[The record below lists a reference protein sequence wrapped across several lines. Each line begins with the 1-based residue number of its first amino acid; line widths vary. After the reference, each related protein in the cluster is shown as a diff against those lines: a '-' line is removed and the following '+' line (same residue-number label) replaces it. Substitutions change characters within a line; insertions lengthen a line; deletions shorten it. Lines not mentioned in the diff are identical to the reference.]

1 MSLTLPFDS
10 DAQIAQMWK
19 SPDFELRFRSQ
30 RARQVASLG
39 NRNLGSETIADPEEF
54 SSFERWRQNRL
65 HEYFSSQKPC
75 PRDSR
80 DGLPVLPED
89 TASTLANRYGASP
102 ERLTQA
108 LALESFG
115 LRSKARRLT
124 LCARLGHRINHQS
137 SRDACHR
144 KFFEPYFCREKYC
157 TFCGPQ
163 QFRELFAK
171 LQNSLVAVAEKLVC
185 EGARNG
191 RVIVTAKLD
200 FTVPNDGR
208 MSTPQEVRNFHAD
221 LRRFWRAAERKF
233 RINRSEFGI
242 VRCDEL
248 GGDNTNLHC
257 HCAYVGPWLPQK
269 NKELSNLWSKIRGE
283 QSFVS
288 IKPAKTFVG
297 ALAHALKYPAKFL
310 EKSTPERLAA
320 LEMTF
325 HKTRRVSTGGA
336 FYRVKEL
343 REPGDERESDHA
355 FCPFCKIRLVVVHEQ
370 WQPLTA
376 LEEEGR
382 MSLRAAEREAALLR
396 ALGDESPP

>member
-1 MSLTLPFDS
+1 L
-10 DAQIAQMWK
+10 Q
-19 SPDFELRFRSQ
+19 
-30 RARQVASLG
+30 
-39 NRNLGSETIADPEEF
+39 
-54 SSFERWRQNRL
+54 
-65 HEYFSSQKPC
+65 EYFGSHKPA

-89 TASTLANRYGASP
+89 TASSLATRYGASP
-102 ERLTQA
+102 ERLAQA

-137 SRDACHR
+137 SRGACPR

-171 LQNSLVAVAEKLVC
+171 LQNALAPVAEKLVC
-185 EGARNG
+185 DGARSG
-191 RVIVTAKLD
+191 RLMVTAKLD
-200 FTVPNDGR
+200 FTVQNDGH
-208 MSTPQEVRNFHAD
+208 MPTSQEVREFHAD
-221 LRRFWRAAERKF
+221 LRRFWRSAERKF
-233 RINRSEFGI
+233 GIKRSEYGV

-269 NKELSNLWSKIRGE
+269 NKELSNLWSEIRGE

-297 ALAHALKYPAKFL
+297 ALAHVLKYPAKFL
-310 EKSTPERLAA
+310 DKSTSERLAA

-336 FYRVKEL
+336 FYRVKES
-343 REPGDERESDHA
+343 REPGDDREWDHA
-355 FCPFCKIRLVVVHEQ
+355 SCPFCKIRLVVVREQ
-370 WQPLTA
+370 WQPISA
-376 LEEEGR
+376 LEDEGR